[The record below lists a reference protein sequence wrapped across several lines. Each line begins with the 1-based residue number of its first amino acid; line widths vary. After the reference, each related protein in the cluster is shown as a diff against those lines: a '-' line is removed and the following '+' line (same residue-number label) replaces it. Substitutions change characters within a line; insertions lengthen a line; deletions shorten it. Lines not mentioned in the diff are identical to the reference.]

1 MFRFFYFKT
10 PLYPMQRI
18 LPFLLLFLCCSS
30 PLEGYAQ
37 CWVQVTKGLNHSIG
51 LKSDGSLWAWGY
63 NGYVQLGDG
72 TAVNKNT
79 PVPIATAVPWQ
90 AVSAGQNYNV
100 ALKTNGTIWA
110 WGTNNYGEIGNGTS
124 NTFIL
129 SPIQIGVATDWVKIM
144 AGHTHTLALKN
155 NGTLWAWGSNNNSQL
170 GDGTN
175 VNRTTPIPIGTAT
188 DWLSISPGYTH
199 SLAIK
204 TDGTLWG
211 WGSNANG
218 ELGDG
223 TNTGKSVPVQIGTDN
238 NWVAVSTGQ
247 YHSKGIKADGTLWT
261 WGRGIFGLHGDGTG
275 SDNTGF
281 NKSSPVQIGTAT
293 NWQAVSAGFETVTAL
308 KTDGSLWVWGK
319 NNYGQVGDG
328 TFVTRNIPVQNT
340 TAVNCVALSQGMGF
354 HDVAIHAN
362 GQLWTWGLNI
372 FGQLG
377 NATNT
382 NSNIPI
388 NVDCGALSI
397 EDLGSTQS
405 GITIYPNPVATMLYL
420 ETDQTVLT
428 VAVYDIA
435 GRFLTSKTVEQNKV
449 NFSELKTG
457 NYILKIVTTGG
468 IFSHRMLKE

>member
-1 MFRFFYFKT
+1 MKRH
-10 PLYPMQRI
+10 
-18 LPFLLLFLCCSS
+18 LPFNTVLVLLLGFISLT
-30 PLEGYAQ
+30 GYSQ
-37 CWVQVTKGLNHSIG
+37 CWQNITKGLNHSIG
-51 LKSDGSLWAWGY
+51 LKSDGSMWSWGY

-72 TAVNKNT
+72 TNISKNT
-79 PVPIATAVPWQ
+79 PIQIATAVPWQ

-110 WGTNNYGEIGNGTS
+110 WGTNNYGEIGNGTVG
-124 NTFIL
+124 TFIYTPL
-129 SPIQIGVATDWVKIM
+129 QIGVETDWVEIR
-144 AGHTHTLALKN
+144 AGHTHTVAIKN
-155 NGTLWAWGSNNNSQL
+155 NGTLWAWGSNNHSQL

-175 VNRTTPIPIGTAT
+175 VNRTTPIQIGTDT
-188 DWLSISPGYTH
+188 NWLSISPGYTH
-199 SLAIK
+199 TLAIK

-223 TNTGKSVPVQIGTDN
+223 TYTGKNAPVQIGTET

-275 SDNTGF
+275 NDNSGL
-281 NKSSPVQIGTAT
+281 NKTSPLQIGTDT
-293 NWQAVSAGFETVTAL
+293 NWQAVSAGYETVTAI

-340 TAVNCVALSQGMGF
+340 TAVNCVAISQGMGF
-354 HDVAIHAN
+354 HDIAIQPN

-382 NSNIPI
+382 NSNIPV
-388 NVDCGALSI
+388 NVDCGALSLD
-397 EDLGSTQS
+397 EL
-405 GITIYPNPVATMLYL
+405 GITNTEIKIYPNPVATMLYF
-420 ETDQTVLT
+420 ETDHTVSN
-428 VAVYDIA
+428 VEVYDIA
-435 GRFLTSKTVEQNKV
+435 GRLLISKTVEQNKI
-449 NFSELKTG
+449 NWNDLITG
-457 NYILKIVTTGG
+457 NYVLKVFTTGG
-468 IFSHRMLKE
+468 IFTHRMIKE